1 MISEKVRS
9 YAKDKR
15 IIAIGETGLDYHY
28 ERSEQHRLRQKIWF
42 RWQIE
47 LADKLSLPLILH
59 IRMADEDAIKIL
71 RRKKEKLH
79 GGVCHCFGSGPE
91 NAKVYTDELGFCL
104 GIGGTLLMRPEIS
117 APLQNAVR
125 ETSLEYLMLETDG
138 PYVKPIKPEDISNK
152 SWENA
157 RNTGLILP
165 SVAKH
170 VAELKRVTVEEVL
183 KISEENTRRVFR
195 IK

>member
-1 MISEKVRS
+1 
-9 YAKDKR
+9 
-15 IIAIGETGLDYHY
+15 
-28 ERSEQHRLRQKIWF
+28 
-42 RWQIE
+42 
-47 LADKLSLPLILH
+47 
-59 IRMADEDAIKIL
+59 
-71 RRKKEKLH
+71 
-79 GGVCHCFGSGPE
+79 
-91 NAKVYTDELGFCL
+91 
-104 GIGGTLLMRPEIS
+104 MRPEIS

-152 SWENA
+152 SWEKA